1 MEEVA
6 QQALKEKSELEARVK
21 YLQAQLGQLMRERR
35 RDLRDYPRSSD
46 SNEPDG
52 SNSKDNPFGSS
63 SKSSRSSRRQVRC
76 AREAQNDFRVDI
88 PEFEGKLDLDEFLHW
103 LQTVESVFDYKDI
116 LDEEKVK
123 LIALKL
129 RRYAST
135 W

>member
-1 MEEVA
+1 M
-6 QQALKEKSELEARVK
+6 
-21 YLQAQLGQLMRERR
+21 
-35 RDLRDYPRSSD
+35 
-46 SNEPDG
+46 
-52 SNSKDNPFGSS
+52 
-63 SKSSRSSRRQVRC
+63 RQVRC